1 MISFKSS
8 FSFSKERVGVV
19 DQADMLVN
27 SRPLPM
33 FWWRQRQALN
43 ALNGDDD
50 AVSLEVF
57 TLTPSTSSKVH
68 DDT

>member
-8 FSFSKERVGVV
+8 FSFRKNELGLWTK
-19 DQADMLVN
+19 Q
-27 SRPLPM
+27 

-50 AVSLEVF
+50 TVSLEVF